1 MITIES
7 KEHLHHQVSILKSEG
22 KTIGFVPTM
31 GALHKGHLSLI
42 EASNKACDITISSI
56 FVNPNQF
63 NDKDDYQQYPRTFE
77 TDKALLEQANCDIL
91 FAPSQEEM
99 YPEKDSREF
108 DFGELGNVME
118 GAHRP
123 GHFNGVAQ
131 IVSKLFDAVP
141 AHKAFFGQ
149 KDFQQYVI
157 IKDLVKQLNYNIEII
172 ACPIVREKN
181 GLAMSSRN
189 QRLSEKEKEI
199 ASNIFKI
206 LSWAKKNYLDY
217 SVSDLK
223 DIVAKKYKE
232 LEHTRLE
239 YFDIVNDTN
248 LQTIKTWEEDGNFV
262 ACVAIFCGKVRLI
275 DNIVFNL
282 Q

>member
-1 MITIES
+1 MIIIDNKKTLQEEIS
-7 KEHLHHQVSILKSEG
+7 KLKLSG

-31 GALHKGHLSLI
+31 GALHNGHLSLI

-56 FVNPNQF
+56 FVNPTQF
-63 NDKDDYQQYPRTFE
+63 NDKEDYNNYPQTFN
-77 TDKALLEQANCDIL
+77 TDKELLKNANCDII
-91 FAPSQEEM
+91 FAPTQAEM
-99 YPEKDSREF
+99 YPQKDLREF
-108 DFGELGNVME
+108 DFGNLGEVME

-149 KDFQQYVI
+149 KDYQQYVI
-157 IKDLVKQLNYNIEII
+157 IKDLVKQFNYNIEII
-172 ACPIVREKN
+172 SCPIIREEN

-189 QRLSEKEKEI
+189 QRLSESEKEI

-206 LSWAKKNYLDY
+206 LSWTKENYLDY
-217 SVSDLK
+217 SVCDLK
-223 DIVAKKYKE
+223 NIVNSKFSKIAG
-232 LEHTRLE
+232 LEIE
-239 YFDIVNDTN
+239 YFDIVDNQT
-248 LQTIKTWEEDGNFV
+248 LETIKSWENNRKII
-262 ACVAIFCGKVRLI
+262 ACTALFCGNVRLI

-282 Q
+282 